1 MSGSAAEGL
10 DVLPRLDDDGPPTVV
25 PYVNFYV
32 ANGALIVP
40 VTGAETDADALAL
53 LERLYPGR
61 EAVPVSGTTL
71 ALGGG
76 GVHCITQQVPAA

>member
-1 MSGSAAEGL
+1 MRKFLRNRQVAGELGLEDDVDGIIVLATAARREAEP
-10 DVLPRLDDDGPPTVV
+10 DAV
-25 PYVNFYV
+25 P
-32 ANGALIVP
+32 APG
-40 VTGAETDADALAL
+40 TDALAL

-76 GVHCITQQVPAA
+76 GVHCITQQVPAR